1 MTDADAGD
9 GTDDPGPDVDVLTVA
24 RRAVGSGS
32 VCDAC
37 LGRLV
42 ADRSFGLRNEERGRA
57 LRTTL
62 ALADDEPYEPPLASP
77 DPADCWV
84 CEGLC
89 GEFDALAERV
99 VEALDGIE
107 FDTYQLGS
115 RVAPL
120 LEENEE
126 LLREEVGLD
135 PVDGAHGEDLSKE
148 LNREI
153 GRRVGARTGAEVE
166 FGRPEVQVTLDVA
179 VGEETTVE
187 VDINSLAI
195 YGRYQKLQRMVP
207 QTEWPCSACGG
218 SGRQHGVGPCPECDG
233 TGYRYRTSVEQE
245 VAPTLVEA
253 HRGREGVFHGAGR
266 EDVDALMIGTG
277 RPFVLEVEAPHRRR
291 TDLATLEREIN
302 AASEDIEVVGL
313 RYATHDMVERVKEL
327 EATKTYR
334 MVVAFEEPVDEPA
347 LQAAL
352 DELRGATVEQ
362 RTPNRVDHRRA
373 DLVRTR
379 TIHDISGSTTDDEH
393 ATLVV
398 HGDGGLYVKESISSD
413 EGRTEPSL
421 AGLLG
426 VDAEV
431 TGLDVMAV
439 TGLEEPFED
448 PDFFLDEDSVEGA
461 GGRDPD
467 DWSEGVSEGRASA
480 FVTERAGTKDAIAPV
495 GPGDEET
502 DDEPST
508 EQTDHP

>member
-9 GTDDPGPDVDVLTVA
+9 DEGGAEVDVSAVT
-24 RRAVGSGS
+24 RRAVASGP

-62 ALADDEPYEPPLASP
+62 ALADDEAFEPPYEPP
-77 DPADCWV
+77 DVADCWV

-99 VEALDGIE
+99 VAELAGIE

-115 RVAPL
+115 RVPPL
-120 LEENEE
+120 LEENET

-135 PVDGAHGEDLSKE
+135 PIDGAHGEDLGKE
-148 LNREI
+148 LNREV
-153 GRRVGARTGAEVE
+153 GRRVGARTGAEVD
-166 FGRPEVQVTLDVA
+166 FGRPEVQITLDVA
-179 VGEETTVE
+179 VGAETTIE
-187 VDINSLAI
+187 VDINSLAV
-195 YGRYQKLQRMVP
+195 YGRYRKLRRMVP

-291 TDLATLEREIN
+291 TDLSTLEAEIN
-302 AASEDIEVVGL
+302 EASDDIEVVGL
-313 RYATHDMVERVKEL
+313 RYATHGMVERVKEL

-334 MVVAFEEPVDEPA
+334 MVVAFDGDVTEED

-352 DELRGATVEQ
+352 DGLRGATVEQ
-362 RTPNRVDHRRA
+362 RTPNRVDQRRA

-379 TIHDISGSTTDDEH
+379 TVHDISGATTDGEH

-398 HGDGGLYVKESISSD
+398 HGDGGLYVKELVSSD

-431 TGLDVMAV
+431 TALDVMAV
-439 TGLEEPFED
+439 TGVAAPFEHPDYFLEESD
-448 PDFFLDEDSVEGA
+448 VAGA
-461 GGRDPD
+461 GGRDPEE
-467 DWSEGVSEGRASA
+467 WTEGITADQAS
-480 FVTERAGTKDAIAPV
+480 VVVMERAATADAIAPV
-495 GPGDEET
+495 EPGATAT
-502 DDEPST
+502 DADADADGAGS
-508 EQTDHP
+508 DR

>member
-9 GTDDPGPDVDVLTVA
+9 GDGSEGADPEPDVDVLAVA
-24 RRAVGSGS
+24 RRAAASGP

-57 LRTTL
+57 LRTTI
-62 ALADDEPYEPPLASP
+62 ALQDDEPYESP
-77 DPADCWV
+77 DVADCWV

-99 VEALDGIE
+99 VAELEGIE

-115 RVAPL
+115 RVPPL
-120 LEENEE
+120 LEENEQ

-135 PVDGAHGEDLSKE
+135 PVDAAHGEDLRKE
-148 LNREI
+148 LNREV
-153 GRRVGARTGAEVE
+153 GRRVGARTETEVD
-166 FGRPEVQVTLDVA
+166 FQRPEVQVTLDVA
-179 VGEETTVE
+179 VGDETTVE

-195 YGRYQKLQRMVP
+195 YGRYRKLKRMVP

-245 VAPTLVEA
+245 VAPVLVEA

-266 EDVDALMIGTG
+266 EDVDALMVGTG
-277 RPFVLEVEAPHRRR
+277 RPFVLEVENPHRRR
-291 TDLATLEREIN
+291 TDLAELEREIN
-302 AASEDIEVVGL
+302 EASEDIEVVGL
-313 RYATHDMVERVKEL
+313 RYATHEMVERVKEL

-334 MVVAFEEPVDEPA
+334 MVVAFDESVA
-347 LQAAL
+347 EADLQAAL

-379 TIHDISGSTTDDEH
+379 TVHDISGSMTDDEH

-398 HGDGGLYVKESISSD
+398 HGDGGLYVKELVSSD
-413 EGRTEPSL
+413 EGRTEPSV

-431 TGLDVMAV
+431 TALDVMAV
-439 TGLEEPFED
+439 TGVEEPFED
-448 PDFFLDEDSVEGA
+448 PDFFLDEDAVNGA
-461 GGRDPD
+461 GGRDPEA
-467 DWSEGVSEGRASA
+467 WTEGISEGRASSV
-480 FVTERAGTKDAIAPV
+480 VTERASTEDAIAPV
-495 GPGDEET
+495 EPGAEE
-502 DDEPST
+502 DPS
-508 EQTDHP
+508 E

>member
-9 GTDDPGPDVDVLTVA
+9 GTDADDVDVLAVA
-24 RRAVGSGS
+24 RRAAASGP

-57 LRTTL
+57 LRTTI
-62 ALADDEPYEPPLASP
+62 ALQDDEPYEAPAV
-77 DPADCWV
+77 ADCWV

-89 GEFDALAERV
+89 GEFDALAGRV
-99 VEALDGIE
+99 VDALEGIE
-107 FDTYQLGS
+107 FETYQLGS
-115 RVAPL
+115 RVPAL
-120 LEENEE
+120 LEENEQ

-135 PVDGAHGEDLSKE
+135 PIDAAHGEDLRKE
-148 LNREI
+148 LNREV
-153 GRRVGARTGAEVE
+153 GRRVGARTGTEVDFE
-166 FGRPEVQVTLDVA
+166 RPEVQVTLDVA
-179 VGEETTVE
+179 VGDETTVE
-187 VDINSLAI
+187 VDINSLAV
-195 YGRYQKLQRMVP
+195 YGRYRKLRRMVP

-218 SGRQHGVGPCPECDG
+218 SGRQHGVGPCGECDG

-266 EDVDALMIGTG
+266 EDVDALMVGTG

-291 TDLATLEREIN
+291 TDLAELEREIN

-334 MVVAFEEPVDEPA
+334 MVVAFDEPVDEA
-347 LQAAL
+347 DLQVAL

-379 TIHDISGSTTDDEH
+379 TVHDVSGSTTDGEH
-393 ATLVV
+393 ATVVV
-398 HGDGGLYVKESISSD
+398 HGAGGLYVKELVSGD

-426 VDAEV
+426 VGAEV
-431 TGLDVMAV
+431 TALDVMAV
-439 TGLEEPFED
+439 EGVEGPFEH
-448 PDFFLDEDSVEGA
+448 PDFLLDEAALDGA

-467 DWSEGVSEGRASA
+467 AWSEGVPDGRASA
-480 FVTERAGTKDAIAPV
+480 MVTERASTGDAIAPV
-495 GPGDEET
+495 EPGDE
-502 DDEPST
+502 DD
-508 EQTDHP
+508 D

>member
-9 GTDDPGPDVDVLTVA
+9 GNGTDTGEDAGAEVDVLAVA
-24 RRAVGSGS
+24 RRAVASGP

-57 LRTTL
+57 LRTTI
-62 ALADDEPYEPPLASP
+62 ALADDEPYETP
-77 DPADCWV
+77 DVVDCWV

-89 GEFDALAERV
+89 GEFDALADRV
-99 VEALDGIE
+99 VTELEGIE
-107 FDTYQLGS
+107 FETYQLGS
-115 RVAPL
+115 RVPPL
-120 LEENEE
+120 LEENEAF
-126 LLREEVGLD
+126 LREDAGLD
-135 PVDGAHGEDLSKE
+135 PIDAAHGEDLRKE
-148 LNREI
+148 LNREV
-153 GRRVGARTGAEVE
+153 GRRVGARTETEVD
-166 FGRPEVQVTLDVA
+166 FTRPQVQVTLDIA
-179 VGEETTVE
+179 VGEESTVE
-187 VDINSLAI
+187 IDINSLAV
-195 YGRYQKLQRMVP
+195 YGRYRKLERLVP

-218 SGRQHGVGPCPECDG
+218 SGRQHGVGPCGECDG

-253 HRGREGVFHGAGR
+253 HRGAEGVFHGAGR
-266 EDVDALMIGTG
+266 EDVDALMVGTG
-277 RPFVLEVEAPHRRR
+277 RPFVLEVESPHRRR
-291 TDLATLEREIN
+291 TDLATLESEIN
-302 AASEDIEVVGL
+302 AASDAVEVVGL

-334 MVVAFEEPVDEPA
+334 MVVAFDEAVDEA
-347 LQAAL
+347 DLQAAL
-352 DELRGATVEQ
+352 DELRGATIEQ

-379 TIHDISGSTTDDEH
+379 TVHDISGAVTDGEH

-398 HGDGGLYVKESISSD
+398 HGDGGLYVKELVSSD

-431 TGLDVMAV
+431 TALDVMAV
-439 TGLEEPFED
+439 TGVEEPFEH
-448 PDFFLDEDSVEGA
+448 PDFFTDEATVDGA

-467 DWSEGVSEGRASA
+467 DWSEGISEGRASA
-480 FVTERAGTKDAIAPV
+480 VVTERAGTEDAIAPV
-495 GPGDEET
+495 DPGSQEGT
-502 DDEPST
+502 APS
-508 EQTDHP
+508 EDADPDA